1 MVVSI
6 LSKVRVLAAQAVL
19 NRALRVQSAR
29 SLARAAFVVLL
40 HSVLC

>member
-1 MVVSI
+1 MVVSM
-6 LSKVRVLAAQAVL
+6 VG
-19 NRALRVQSAR
+19 ALPDQSAR